1 LARLH
6 LSDREHRL
14 HHIGN
19 GQPDLT
25 LGAGPIARIA
35 SVHAGEQQIE
45 IAQVGS
51 RMSHPA
57 VQLKADDLI

>member
-1 LARLH
+1 
-6 LSDREHRL
+6 
-14 HHIGN
+14 
-19 GQPDLT
+19 LT
-25 LGAGPIARIA
+25 LGLWPTWRIA
-35 SVHAGEQQIE
+35 SIHAGEQQIE